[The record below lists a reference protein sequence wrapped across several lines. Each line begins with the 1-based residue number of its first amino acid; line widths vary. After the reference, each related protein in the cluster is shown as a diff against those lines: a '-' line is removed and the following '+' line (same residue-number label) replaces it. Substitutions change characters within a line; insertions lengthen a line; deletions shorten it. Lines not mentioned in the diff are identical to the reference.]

1 MTGTCCIGYS
11 SGSDSNETK
20 LVSPV
25 ISSALLCD
33 GDIVCDTS
41 SLETKEPVRI
51 ELSHERVEVYSSQ
64 AS

>member
-1 MTGTCCIGYS
+1 M
-11 SGSDSNETK
+11 
-20 LVSPV
+20 SPV